1 MVKIKFGTDGWRGI
15 IAQDFTFENLTKV
28 AIATAKH
35 YKKHKKIKNGLVI
48 GYDTRFLSKEFAE
61 HVATVIANFGIKVL
75 LSDGYCPTPA
85 VSLAIPK
92 FNCAGGVVITAS
104 HNPYK
109 YNGYK
114 LKADF
119 GGPEEV
125 ENIAEVEK
133 QANKMP
139 KTEIEKV
146 KKNFEQL
153 KRKGLIELV
162 DLKKLYIDDLK
173 TKIDLDA
180 IRNSGLK
187 IVHDAMYGAGQK
199 ILTELIPSAVVI
211 HNEFNPS
218 FGGLNPEPIAK
229 NLGEL
234 MKIVPEKKFDVGLAT
249 DGDADRIGAV
259 DEKGNF
265 VDPQRVFAILL
276 KYFYEDKGLRGDVV
290 KTVSVGLMVDKLA
303 KKYGLKVYEL
313 PVGFKHVAT
322 LMVTKDIMIGGEE
335 SGGIGVKTHI
345 PERDGLFLGLTICE
359 MMVKREKKLSE
370 IVDEIFAEIGPH
382 YYKRI
387 DLHTTESHKS
397 KILGKLKKGLKEI
410 AGFKVNDVLT
420 IDGYKF
426 FFDGGWLLIRASGT
440 EPLLRFY
447 CEADDPEKVD
457 KILEWAVNLG

>member
-153 KRKGLIELV
+153 KQKGLIELV

-187 IVHDAMYGAGQK
+187 IVHDAMYGEINLSRSQK
-199 ILTELIPSAVVI
+199 I
-211 HNEFNPS
+211 
-218 FGGLNPEPIAK
+218 
-229 NLGEL
+229 
-234 MKIVPEKKFDVGLAT
+234 
-249 DGDADRIGAV
+249 
-259 DEKGNF
+259 
-265 VDPQRVFAILL
+265 
-276 KYFYEDKGLRGDVV
+276 
-290 KTVSVGLMVDKLA
+290 SV
-303 KKYGLKVYEL
+303 
-313 PVGFKHVAT
+313 
-322 LMVTKDIMIGGEE
+322 
-335 SGGIGVKTHI
+335 
-345 PERDGLFLGLTICE
+345 
-359 MMVKREKKLSE
+359 
-370 IVDEIFAEIGPH
+370 
-382 YYKRI
+382 
-387 DLHTTESHKS
+387 
-397 KILGKLKKGLKEI
+397 
-410 AGFKVNDVLT
+410 N
-420 IDGYKF
+420 
-426 FFDGGWLLIRASGT
+426 
-440 EPLLRFY
+440 
-447 CEADDPEKVD
+447 
-457 KILEWAVNLG
+457 

>member
-1 MVKIKFGTDGWRGI
+1 
-15 IAQDFTFENLTKV
+15 
-28 AIATAKH
+28 
-35 YKKHKKIKNGLVI
+35 
-48 GYDTRFLSKEFAE
+48 
-61 HVATVIANFGIKVL
+61 
-75 LSDGYCPTPA
+75 
-85 VSLAIPK
+85 
-92 FNCAGGVVITAS
+92 
-104 HNPYK
+104 
-109 YNGYK
+109 
-114 LKADF
+114 
-119 GGPEEV
+119 
-125 ENIAEVEK
+125 
-133 QANKMP
+133 
-139 KTEIEKV
+139 
-146 KKNFEQL
+146 
-153 KRKGLIELV
+153 
-162 DLKKLYIDDLK
+162 
-173 TKIDLDA
+173 
-180 IRNSGLK
+180 
-187 IVHDAMYGAGQK
+187 
-199 ILTELIPSAVVI
+199 
-211 HNEFNPS
+211 
-218 FGGLNPEPIAK
+218 
-229 NLGEL
+229 
-234 MKIVPEKKFDVGLAT
+234 MKIVPDVGLAT

-359 MMVKREKKLSE
+359 MMVKRGKKLSE

-382 YYKRI
+382 YYKRV

-397 KILGKLKKGLKEI
+397 KILGKLKKGLREI

-426 FFDGGWLLIRASGT
+426 FFDDGWLLIRASGT

>member
-1 MVKIKFGTDGWRGI
+1 MAKIKFGTDGWRDI
-15 IAQDFTFENLTKV
+15 IAQNFTFENLTKV
-28 AIATAKH
+28 AIATAKF
-35 YKKHKKIKNGLVI
+35 YKKHKKIKNGIVI

-61 HVATVIANFGIKVL
+61 HVATVIANFGVKVL

-114 LKADF
+114 LKADY

-125 ENIAEVEK
+125 ENIAKVEK
-133 QANKMP
+133 EANKLF
-139 KTEIEKV
+139 KSELEKV
-146 KKNFEQL
+146 KKSFEQL
-153 KRKGLIELV
+153 KEKGLIEVVNLR
-162 DLKKLYIDDLK
+162 KIYIDDLK
-173 TKIDLDA
+173 TKIDVEA
-180 IRNSGLK
+180 IKNSGLK

-199 ILTELIPSAVVI
+199 ILTEIIPSATVI

-218 FGGLNPEPIAK
+218 FGGISPEPIAK

-234 MKIVPEKKFDVGLAT
+234 IKLVPEKGFDVGLAT

-303 KKYGLKVYEL
+303 QKYSCKME
-313 PVGFKHVAT
+313 T
-322 LMVTKDIMIGGEE
+322 L
-335 SGGIGVKTHI
+335 
-345 PERDGLFLGLTICE
+345 RY
-359 MMVKREKKLSE
+359 
-370 IVDEIFAEIGPH
+370 IVFNFFQFFN
-382 YYKRI
+382 
-387 DLHTTESHKS
+387 S
-397 KILGKLKKGLKEI
+397 KIRQSYITFYNLKPLSR
-410 AGFKVNDVLT
+410 NW
-420 IDGYKF
+420 KF
-426 FFDGGWLLIRASGT
+426 LLNFTYSLI
-440 EPLLRFY
+440 
-447 CEADDPEKVD
+447 C
-457 KILEWAVNLG
+457 